1 MSGPT
6 LLRAGFLRQ
15 TVVHGKKYGPTT
27 ADMADERPLDH
38 VMKWIESKM
47 MRPARDST
55 DRVLILESSTGSGK
69 STVIP
74 PEYYHRFFEAQHKNI
89 ACTQPRVLTSVEIP
103 SQSILP
109 YHTREALAANKQPN
123 RKPLELGKNIGYQNS
138 VLTKKP
144 TRGIIYM
151 TVGVLMQQLNIM
163 ADEDFMNK
171 YGILIIDEAHER
183 SVSLDTTLYLLK
195 RFLNHNQ
202 KNKDCP
208 LVLIMSA
215 TLDVAKFADF
225 MMDDVDAADRY
236 KNIMRVEGFTYPI
249 EDRWLDVTS
258 SNYCTEAVNTVIQI
272 HANYEDFMDPNASE
286 AERAE
291 AAKLAKELKPLP
303 EPKPR
308 EPREDAG
315 TNDKSKRGGATSSQA
330 GKKKLALSPAPKG
343 KASGLRQADILIFVN
358 GAADLR
364 RVKKGVEKLNQL
376 PYFQKYPVMPLELTS
391 DAVTSQT
398 PDYRALFQD
407 IEKLAVAVDSPNGG
421 TKLVKPTRR
430 VVVSTNVAETGVTI
444 DTLRYVIDTGF
455 YKSAEFCPTM
465 GVSML
470 VNKPVTQSMH
480 RQRRGRVGRK
490 GEGISYSLFTQET
503 YDGLHTMQYPDIV
516 KDQVVSDIL
525 TIIIREQDHT
535 SEMQKAR
542 SLHEAI
548 SEVYPK
554 VFGAKTVGISLRDL
568 PLMDVPSTD
577 SLHYSVDKLYVL
589 GLIDAKCVPT
599 QLGIIAS
606 KFRFVSLECI
616 RMILAGYAWGASI
629 IDLVTLAAF
638 LQFPKNNVFIG
649 MRETSFLH
657 AERAG
662 EFNIFTSGK
671 KDSAG
676 QDSREYQNSEK
687 TRMFMADDFLRLLV
701 VFREVSNRI
710 QELESSLFSADE
722 SDDDEAPGDLGSRPE
737 LEPAASTSDTS
748 TSDTSTGA
756 PAPAAFA
763 TPPGA
768 TPSTSVYPDSTKV
781 GENTS
786 IDDNDDN
793 VTAPH
798 ADPVLEEAKEE
809 QATEGAVK
817 EGGKDRSGAK
827 SDDDSDSS
835 DEETYFGGGDFKKK
849 HHGNQKDSRPR
860 QGRPKSPLEQYLG
873 DRGIN
878 YSGFLQVIE
887 RRDEIIQMM
896 ASMGFNPYHGWHDSM
911 EHIMYRS
918 EEEKMRY
925 VQRVKQCLYE
935 GFKCNVATWDAASKK
950 FNTLKAHVPLEIES
964 DLMRFQPRFIIYDS
978 ILMIGDSTE
987 MYAAKINYL
996 GILDGFVEVDTN
1008 FEAIVSPSDA

>member
-15 TVVHGKKYGPTT
+15 TVVNGKKYGPTT
-27 ADMADERPLDH
+27 AEMAEERPLDH
-38 VMKWIESKM
+38 VMKWMESKM
-47 MRPARDST
+47 MKPARNST

-109 YHTREALAANKQPN
+109 YHTREALAAAKQPN
-123 RKPLELGKNIGYQNS
+123 RKPLELGKNLGYQNS

-183 SVSLDTTLYLLK
+183 SVGLDTTLYLLK

-215 TLDVAKFADF
+215 TLDVAKFADY
-225 MMDDVDAADRY
+225 MMDDVDATDRY

-249 EDRWLDVTS
+249 EDRWLEVTS

-272 HANYEDFMDPNASE
+272 HANYTDFLDGAPE
-286 AERAE
+286 AELQEAE
-291 AAKLAKELKPLP
+291 KLAKELRSTKISPP
-303 EPKPR
+303 VRVE
-308 EPREDAG
+308 EDDKKKH
-315 TNDKSKRGGATSSQA
+315 NDKKHGGAP
-330 GKKKLALSPAPKG
+330 KKKLTLSEPK
-343 KASGLRQADILIFVN
+343 KSELRQTDILIFVN

-364 RVKKGVEKLNQL
+364 RIKKGIEKLNQL

-391 DAVTSQT
+391 DAVTSQN

-407 IEKLAVAVDSPNGG
+407 INKLAVAVNSRDGG
-421 TKLVKPTRR
+421 TKLLRPVRR

-455 YKSAEFCPTM
+455 YKSAEFCPTI

-470 VNKPVTQSMH
+470 INKPVTQSMH

-503 YDGLHTMQYPDIV
+503 YDALHVMQYPDIV
-516 KDQVVSDIL
+516 KDQVVADIL
-525 TIIIREQDHT
+525 TIIIRETDHT
-535 SEMQKAR
+535 SEMHKAR
-542 SLHEAI
+542 HLREAI
-548 SEVYPK
+548 DEVYPRIFPK
-554 VFGAKTVGISLRDL
+554 SSVSLNEL
-568 PLMDVPSTD
+568 PLMDAPSTD
-577 SLHYSVDKLYVL
+577 SLHYSLDKLFLL
-589 GLIDAKCVPT
+589 GFIDANCIPT
-599 QLGIIAS
+599 QLGIVAS

-616 RMILAGYAWGASI
+616 KMILAGYAWGAPI
-629 IDLVTLAAF
+629 IDLITLAAF
-638 LQFPKNNVFIG
+638 LQFPKNSVFIG
-649 MRETSFLH
+649 LRESSFLH

-662 EFNIFTSGK
+662 EFNLFNSRDQKRSPEG
-671 KDSAG
+671 AY
-676 QDSREYQNSEK
+676 QDSEK

-701 VFREVSNRI
+701 VFREVSNQI
-710 QELESSLFSADE
+710 QELESSLFTAEE
-722 SDDDEAPGDLGSRPE
+722 SDEELEVAKVFESTELETTSDTPVKPE
-737 LEPAASTSDTS
+737 EPTAKPTEVVKPEEPAATSAEDK
-748 TSDTSTGA
+748 
-756 PAPAAFA
+756 PA
-763 TPPGA
+763 
-768 TPSTSVYPDSTKV
+768 TSVYADKTKV

-786 IDDNDDN
+786 IDDSDN
-793 VTAPH
+793 IVS
-798 ADPVLEEAKEE
+798 ADPVLESAKAEEPEEAKEG
-809 QATEGAVK
+809 GAESNDEVNS
-817 EGGKDRSGAK
+817 D
-827 SDDDSDSS
+827 SDDD
-835 DEETYFGGGDFKKK
+835 EVYFGGGDAKKK
-849 HHGNQKDSRPR
+849 HNQHKDSNQRS
-860 QGRPKSPLEQYLG
+860 GRPKSPLEQYLG

-896 ASMGFNPYHGWHDSM
+896 ASMGFNPFHGWHDSI
-911 EHIMYRS
+911 EYLTYRS
-918 EEEKMRY
+918 EADKLSY
-925 VQRVKQCLYE
+925 VQKVKQCLYE
-935 GFKCNVATWDAASKK
+935 GFKCNVAAWDASVSK
-950 FNTLKAHVPLEIES
+950 FSTLKSHLPLNIES
-964 DLMRFQPRFIIYDS
+964 DLMRFQPKFIIYDS
-978 ILMIGDSTE
+978 ILMIGDSNE
-987 MYAAKINYL
+987 MYEAKINYL
-996 GILDGFVEVDTN
+996 GILDGFVEIDTN
-1008 FEAIVSPSDA
+1008 FEAVVGQL